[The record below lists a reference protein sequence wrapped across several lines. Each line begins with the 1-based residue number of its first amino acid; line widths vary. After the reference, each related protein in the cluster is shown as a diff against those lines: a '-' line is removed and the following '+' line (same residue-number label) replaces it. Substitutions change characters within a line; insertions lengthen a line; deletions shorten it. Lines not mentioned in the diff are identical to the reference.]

1 MGKRNF
7 AYPDF
12 WENLKVYHL
21 TIKKKGIYNYM
32 WVNVLKIIALYIL
45 IVVPLLL
52 IAKHL
57 FDFDMIFSSIT
68 KNFSDAYVL
77 IIFLISESF
86 LGMIPPDI
94 FMIWAT
100 KFQSPFLILTILGI
114 LSYIGG
120 AISYQIGY
128 SLSKVPKIKAFI
140 ERRLD
145 GYILLTRKWGGAFIV
160 IAAIF
165 PFSPLSLVVMA
176 VGMLKYPFKLYLL
189 FGLSRIVRFVF
200 QGLLYSGL
208 FHLDSIFKNFF

>member
-1 MGKRNF
+1 MKRSNSI
-7 AYPDF
+7 YPSF
-12 WENLKVYHL
+12 WTNLKEYHL
-21 TIKKKGIYNYM
+21 TNKKKGLYDYM
-32 WVNVLKIIALYIL
+32 WVTVLKIFALYVIIFIPL
-45 IVVPLLL
+45 IL

-57 FDFDMIFSSIT
+57 VDFDRIFRTIT
-68 KNFSDAYVL
+68 ENFSDAYVL
-77 IIFLISESF
+77 IIFFISESF

-100 KFQSPFLILTILGI
+100 KFNSPFLILTILGI

-128 SLSKVPKIKAFI
+128 GLSKVPKITAYT
-140 ERRLD
+140 ERRLE

-165 PFSPLSLVVMA
+165 PFSPLSLVVIA

-189 FGLSRIVRFVF
+189 FGFSRIVRFVF

-208 FHLDSIFKNFF
+208 FHLDSIFTNLF